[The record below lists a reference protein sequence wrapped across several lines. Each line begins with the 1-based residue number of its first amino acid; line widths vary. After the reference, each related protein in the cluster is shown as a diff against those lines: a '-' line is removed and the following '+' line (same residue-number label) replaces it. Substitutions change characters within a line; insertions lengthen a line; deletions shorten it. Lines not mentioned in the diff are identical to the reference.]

1 MYPLSQSRVQCRSAD
16 AQYAP
21 LFSSAGTHMLDL
33 QDIEC
38 PYCGEVISL
47 ALDASA
53 GAQRYIEDCQ
63 VCCRPITVVLE
74 VDTDGAGHAHV
85 LAQDDA

>member
-1 MYPLSQSRVQCRSAD
+1 
-16 AQYAP
+16 
-21 LFSSAGTHMLDL
+21 MLDL
-33 QDIEC
+33 QDVDC

-53 GAQRYIEDCQ
+53 GAQRYIEDCH
-63 VCCRPITVVLE
+63 VCCRPITVVLD
-74 VDTDGAGHAHV
+74 VDADGDSRVHV

>member
-1 MYPLSQSRVQCRSAD
+1 MA
-16 AQYAP
+16 
-21 LFSSAGTHMLDL
+21 MLAF

-38 PYCGEVISL
+38 PYCGEPITL

-53 GAQRYIEDCQ
+53 GSQRYIEDCA

-74 VDTDGAGHAHV
+74 VDDNGAASAAGY
-85 LAQDDA
+85 AQDDA